1 MISNNQEAVPEV
13 ATVDLAGAQTVRTI
27 AAAHERLRAEL
38 GRADTVR
45 LRLDD
50 VSEFDLSLVQLVLA
64 ARRSAQASGKSLHL
78 AAPTGGAL
86 RRALDRAGFLTVDPA
101 DPCGGSAFWLQ
112 ATDHP

>member
-1 MISNNQEAVPEV
+1 MISNNLNVVPEV
-13 ATVDLAGAQTVRTI
+13 AVVDLAGAQTVRTI

-38 GRADTVR
+38 GRADAVQI
-45 LRLDD
+45 RLDD

-64 ARRSAQASGKSLHL
+64 ARRSARAAGKSLHL
-78 AAPTGGAL
+78 AAPVGGAL
-86 RRALDRAGFLTVDPA
+86 LRALDRAGFLAVDPA